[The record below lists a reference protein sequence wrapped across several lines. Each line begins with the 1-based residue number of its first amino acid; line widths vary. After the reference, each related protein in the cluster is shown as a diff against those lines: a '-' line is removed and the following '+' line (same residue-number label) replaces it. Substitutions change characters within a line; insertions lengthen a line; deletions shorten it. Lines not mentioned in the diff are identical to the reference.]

1 VIVSAVVRFAVGVSL
16 VWHAVTAGVW
26 MSEIDMADDG
36 PLSPVKA
43 IVVRLDPSQVR
54 FALDSATRD
63 YGLSGAWTIDAIPP
77 GAAVALNAGQFIGGI
92 PWGWVVQNGIERKPP
107 GTGSLGMAFV
117 VDSAGRASLVMPDEL
132 EAARKTA
139 WQAFQSYPALLD
151 DGETPWELRAEGRG
165 VNLRHRDSRLGIC
178 TLGDGSVVVALTR
191 FDGLGG
197 AASSLPWGPTVPE
210 MAEFMKSLGCV
221 DAMLLDG
228 GISSQMALR
237 NGNGR
242 LLRWS
247 NWRPVPLAL
256 VAFPRR

>member
-1 VIVSAVVRFAVGVSL
+1 MLLFALRSFLALGVL
-16 VWHAVTAGVW
+16 WHAERPGVW
-26 MSEIDMADDG
+26 QREIDMADNG

-54 FALDSATRD
+54 FTLDSATRD
-63 YGLSGAWTIDAIPP
+63 YGLRGAWTIDAMPT
-77 GAAVALNAGQFIGGI
+77 GAAVALNAGQFVGGI
-92 PWGWVVQNGIERKPP
+92 PWGWIVQNGIERKPP

-117 VDSAGRASLVMPDEL
+117 VDSTGRASLVMPDEL
-132 EAARKTA
+132 EAVRRTAR
-139 WQAFQSYPALLD
+139 QAFQSYPALLD

-178 TLGDGSVVVALTR
+178 TLADDSVLIALTR

-210 MAEFMKSLGCV
+210 MADFMKSLGCV

-228 GISSQMALR
+228 GISSQLALR

-242 LLRWS
+242 LLRWP

-256 VAFPRR
+256 VVFPRR